1 MVKYCFKR
9 GARDRDGECRVF
21 GGHVSCYMPLVS
33 AGREQYVDVAREQR
47 KCTLTFL
54 AWNAFR
60 RKICRVS
67 NVFCV

>member
-9 GARDRDGECRVF
+9 GARGRDGECRVF
-21 GGHVSCYMPLVS
+21 GGHVSCYMPLVF

-47 KCTLTFL
+47 KCTLIFL